1 MNFSGG
7 NIENTNSG
15 WNFDGLPDDVQSIA
29 STNESFA
36 PNHPGG
42 WSRSRNVV
50 PSPALGSSRSMIP
63 SDSSGSHRDGYRAL
77 SPHLSS
83 NVSSNPGNNHPG
95 MPSFAHWNIRSGSH
109 AGALGL
115 PIRDSSRA
123 SSVSSFPQ
131 DHIQDFATTQV
142 SDEDNYTIFDDDG
155 SRPFEYA
162 SMQPGTAHSLG
173 NRSHGQAPFWIYD
186 NDGDDDDSDIT
197 EIDHAPRY
205 QDAYSRGGQV
215 DHPLSVAQASL
226 SNVGSRNSSNTHS
239 EPPRNRVANP
249 TAIDAVS
256 NDEGNGGINERNEGQ
271 SAAFWPDLRPLLTD
285 EAAIRNLHLQCPIC
299 YDASDDMRVLSC
311 GHILCKD
318 CLYRVLK
325 NRDGARGN
333 PRGRSRECPFCRIQL
348 GKKRGCHPNCPQDK
362 SWTIGLR
369 VPASMAELDHFP
381 LTIAEGGGKPLSCT
395 DCREGRVMNAFKRLC
410 QELLN
415 DKHARV
421 AISDGSQ
428 AANVAPD
435 THTAVPEMQ
444 TMCDAVMDVLYSPE
458 FCSKYAGVQ
467 APVMRK
473 RATAEFIK
481 RR

>member
-1 MNFSGG
+1 MNSFGS
-7 NIENTNSG
+7 NNEITNSA

-42 WSRSRNVV
+42 PSRSRNVA
-50 PSPALGSSRSMIP
+50 PSLALGNSRSIVS
-63 SDSSGSHRDGYRAL
+63 SDSPGSGRDASSAS
-77 SPHLSS
+77 SPHLLST
-83 NVSSNPGNNHPG
+83 VSSNPGNSYPD
-95 MPSFAHWNIRSGSH
+95 MPSSAQLNARSRSH

-115 PIRDSSRA
+115 SIRDSNRA
-123 SSVSSFPQ
+123 NSVSPFRQ
-131 DHIQDFATTQV
+131 DHIRDFGTTQ
-142 SDEDNYTIFDDDG
+142 
-155 SRPFEYA
+155 
-162 SMQPGTAHSLG
+162 
-173 NRSHGQAPFWIYD
+173 APLWMHE
-186 NDGDDDDSDIT
+186 NDADDDDSDIT

-205 QDAYSRGGQV
+205 YDAYSRGGQI
-215 DHPLSVAQASL
+215 DHTPSVAQAPL
-226 SNVGSRNSSNTHS
+226 SNAGSRNNSNTHS

-249 TAIDAVS
+249 AGIDAVS
-256 NDEGNGGINERNEGQ
+256 NDEGNSGINQRNEGQ

-285 EAAIRNLHLQCPIC
+285 EAAIRDLHLQCPIC

-325 NRDGARGN
+325 NRDGARGS

-362 SWTIGLR
+362 SWTVGLR
-369 VPASMAELDHFP
+369 VPASMVELSHFP

-428 AANVAPD
+428 AANVVPD

-444 TMCDAVMDVLYSPE
+444 TMSDAVMNVLYSPE
-458 FCSKYAGVQ
+458 FCTKYAGVQ

-473 RATAEFIK
+473 RAAAEFTK